1 MAQFEVKVLTKEGA
15 IETRTLE
22 AANKTAL
29 YEQVRQ
35 DGQRLVSS
43 HELNQAG
50 LDMIMEK
57 INNFLG
63 SVKLQDRITF
73 ARNVAAMLAA
83 GLALSRAI
91 SIMERQTKNKKFK
104 TVLQQIN
111 EEIGKGATFSSALA
125 KFPKIFSN
133 LFVSMVRAG
142 EESGGLSDTLV
153 VVADQ
158 MEKTYMLIKKIKGAM
173 IYPAII
179 ISAMILIGVLMMIFV
194 VPSLTATF
202 KELNVQLPTST
213 KIIIG
218 VSDFLKNHLFL
229 FIFLLGGSIA
239 GLISM
244 AKTTWGNRGLDYITP
259 RFPIIG
265 GIVQEAYAA
274 RTSRTLASLLQAGVE
289 VVTAL
294 TITRDVLDN
303 TYYKEVLDEAQKE
316 IEKGAPM
323 SAVFMRHENIFP
335 ILVGEMMSVGEETGA
350 LADMLAKLAL
360 FYETEVDQRTKDL
373 STIIEPFLMLFI
385 GAKVGFFAVAMI
397 SPTYSVLSN
406 I

>member
-385 GAKVGFFAVAMI
+385 GAGVGFFAVAMI

>member
-1 MAQFEVKVLTKEGA
+1 MAQFEVKLLTKEGE
-15 IETRTLE
+15 IETKVIE
-22 AANKTAL
+22 AVTKTAL

-35 DGQRLVSS
+35 EGHRLVSS
-43 HELNQAG
+43 KELNKAG
-50 LDMIMEK
+50 LQDLIDK

-63 SVKLQDRITF
+63 KVKLQDRITF
-73 ARNVAAMLAA
+73 ARNIAAMLAA

-91 SIMERQTKNKKFK
+91 SIMERQTKNIKFK
-104 TVLQQIN
+104 TILQDLN

-125 KFPKIFSN
+125 KYPKVFSN

-142 EESGGLSDTLV
+142 EESGGLSDTLT

-158 MEKTYMLIKKIKGAM
+158 MEKTYLLIKKIKGAM

-179 ISAMILIGVLMMIFV
+179 LSAMVLIGILMMIFV

-202 KELNVQLPTST
+202 RDLNVQLPMST
-213 KIIIG
+213 RIIIG
-218 VSDFLKNHLFL
+218 VSDFLKNHLVI
-229 FIFLLGGSIA
+229 FIFLFVGGIA
-239 GLISM
+239 SFISA
-244 AKTTWGNRGLDYITP
+244 AKTTWGNRGLDYVTP
-259 RFPIIG
+259 RVPIIG
-265 GIVQEAYAA
+265 DIVQEAYAA
-274 RTSRTLASLLQAGVE
+274 RTARTLASLLQAGVE

-294 TITRDVLDN
+294 TITKDVLDN
-303 TYYKEVLDEAQKE
+303 TYYKEVLGEAQKE

-323 SAVFMRHENIFP
+323 SAVFMKHEEIYP

-350 LADMLAKLAL
+350 LAEMLSKLAV
-360 FYETEVDQRTKDL
+360 FYETEVDQKTKDL

-385 GAKVGFFAVAMI
+385 GAGVGFFAIAMI